1 MEETT
6 RPDTLEV
13 AAEQIPAAPAA
24 PPRAPEGEV
33 FQGVQAAVAAVLV
46 GVAALLVHFSAVHVP
61 FYGPGDDLLCD
72 TPKAHA
78 LLTAPEAF
86 SLLPDAPLT
95 VLGLAAAWQAGGG
108 SAGTVRALGLF
119 AHVLAALG
127 VFLLAR
133 RGRRPGSGEGI
144 TLGTALLF
152 ALSPAAARA
161 LSTAPGLAPVLGA
174 ALAVWA
180 LVCLDRVFSGKS
192 GFAAALAVVL
202 GAAACAADALA
213 ALFLV
218 VALIASLP
226 ALRNRAGQLGFG
238 ALLAVLC
245 VATGSAARLAVGT
258 PLPEALGHAAGIAGA
273 DPALAAYYAWAVAA
287 LALAAVVHRLPL
299 GSPRLVLAGAAGV
312 GAVILGVFSF
322 LDLAARQN
330 ADAALLAA
338 TEAAPDSPGAWASLA
353 RYCERQTASASL
365 ADDARAEW
373 RGRAREAW
381 VRAAEVA
388 PDTAEYRWKALHAGV
403 PEIPPD
409 PAEIA
414 ALLLRSPHADWAA
427 DAAALAASL
436 RPADAADTPGA
447 ARAAL
452 DGMAYAVRRSP
463 NRADLQ
469 GALGLQ
475 LFMAGNMRDAAPL
488 LAAATAA
495 LPDAPF
501 AFAAEPAQKAAERVA
516 ALEKTSREKL
526 TANPGD
532 PAGHLAR
539 VEYELASGRLTQAL
553 HLAAS
558 THRRFPENADA
569 TRLLGM
575 VRALRGEADRFLEEA
590 GDTLSPEAW
599 DALTKQAAS
608 ANAWAAALRYAARA
622 PRAENESPEEKL
634 AETALAL
641 RRPDQ
646 AKRLFRAALDADPA
660 QWRPALRLAD
670 MARDAQQPD
679 AAAAWLAEAQKRG
692 APENE
697 LQQRGGAPAPQ
708 TFEPVRTMIQ

>member
-1 MEETT
+1 MEETA
-6 RPDTLEV
+6 RPDTPEA
-13 AAEQIPAAPAA
+13 AAEPTPAAPAA
-24 PPRAPEGEV
+24 LPKAPEGEV

-61 FYGPGDDLLCD
+61 FNGPGDDLLCD

-86 SLLPDAPLT
+86 PLLPDAPLT
-95 VLGLAAAWQAGGG
+95 VMGLAAAWQAGGG
-108 SAGTVRALGLF
+108 GAGTVRALGLF

-144 TLGTALLF
+144 ALGTALLF

-180 LVCLDRVFSGKS
+180 MVCLDRLFSGKS
-192 GFAAALAVVL
+192 RFAALAVVL
-202 GAAACAADALA
+202 GAAACAADATA

-218 VALIASLP
+218 AALAASLP
-226 ALRNRAGQLGFG
+226 ALRHRAEQLGFG
-238 ALLAVLC
+238 ALLAILC
-245 VATGSAARLAVGT
+245 AATGAAARLAAGM
-258 PLPEALGHAAGIAGA
+258 PLPEALGHAAGITGA

-287 LALAAVVHRLPL
+287 LALAAVIHRMPP
-299 GSPRLVLAGAAGV
+299 GTPRIVLAGAAGA

-353 RYCERQTASASL
+353 RYCERQTASGSL

-381 VRAAEVA
+381 VRAAEAA
-388 PDTAEYRWKALHAGV
+388 PGTAEYRWKAVRAGV
-403 PEIPPD
+403 PEISPD

-414 ALLLRSPHADWAA
+414 ALLLRAPRADWAA

-452 DGMAYAVRRSP
+452 DGMAYAARRAP

-469 GALGLQ
+469 GARGLQ
-475 LFMAGNMRDAAPL
+475 LFMAGNMREAAPL

-495 LPDAPF
+495 LPGAPF

-516 ALEKTSREKL
+516 ALEKASREKL

-558 THRRFPENADA
+558 THRRFPGNADA

-575 VRALRGEADRFLEEA
+575 ARALRGEADRFLDEA
-590 GDTLSPEAW
+590 GDTLAPDAW
-599 DALTKQAAS
+599 DALTRQAAS
-608 ANAWAAALRYAARA
+608 ANAWAAALRYAAKA
-622 PRAENESPEEKL
+622 PRPGGESPEEKL

-646 AKRLFRAALDADPA
+646 AERLLRAALDADPA
-660 QWRPALRLAD
+660 NWKPALRLAD

-692 APENE
+692 APESE
-697 LQQRGGAPAPQ
+697 FQQRGGAPAPQ